1 MCACESVCGSLRV
14 SLFLSVYV
22 CLCVCV
28 YVCVCVFSVVVFVT
42 FHVGGSDEKQAIC
55 SVLQIDML

>member
-1 MCACESVCGSLRV
+1 M